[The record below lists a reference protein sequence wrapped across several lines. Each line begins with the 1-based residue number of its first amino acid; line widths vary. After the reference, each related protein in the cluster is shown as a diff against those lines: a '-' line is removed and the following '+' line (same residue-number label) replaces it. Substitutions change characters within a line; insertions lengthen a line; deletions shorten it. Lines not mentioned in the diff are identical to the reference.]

1 MCNLLRSNGNLPK
14 IENTAVQTFEPPTN
28 RKGHTTMTATKT
40 NTQTAKSTKTTAAK
54 PTSARTARPKATLP
68 KVTATV
74 VKSGELEK
82 AMNKPVSGV
91 VVYEKEFVEKFK
103 KHDNAVRKGFKDAGK
118 SFFTIAFNLYWIH
131 VNEGYKT
138 AGKDNIY
145 DYARDCFDIS
155 RGTTHNYITV
165 AERFGRMAIESDIL
179 VIRDE
184 YAAYSPSQLAILAP
198 HSDEEI
204 KALEIKPTLSCREI
218 KRKFTAAIEAADV
231 TEVAKKEEE
240 ADKSS
245 PESETETTD
254 TPAPEPVRTVLI
266 TCKGKDDYLSHEDT
280 VFDLIHNLLTKKPG
294 AKIEISYFSESE
306 S

>member
-1 MCNLLRSNGNLPK
+1 
-14 IENTAVQTFEPPTN
+14 
-28 RKGHTTMTATKT
+28 MTATKT
-40 NTQTAKSTKTTAAK
+40 NTKTVKSTKTTAAK

-74 VKSGELEK
+74 VKPGELEK
-82 AMNKPVSGV
+82 SMNKPTSGV

-118 SFFTIAFNLYWIH
+118 SFFTIAFNLHWIH
-131 VNEGYKT
+131 TNEAYKT

-145 DYARDCFDIS
+145 DYARDTFDIS
-155 RGTTHNYITV
+155 RGTTHNYLTV
-165 AERFGRMAIESDIL
+165 AQRFGRPAEGVDML

-198 HSDEEI
+198 HTDDEI
-204 KALEIKPTLSCREI
+204 KALEINPLDSCREI
-218 KRKFTAAIEAADV
+218 KRKFLKAVEAKDV
-231 TEVAKKEEE
+231 TQDNADATPEKSESLEITEE
-240 ADKSS
+240 S
-245 PESETETTD
+245 PEET
-254 TPAPEPVRTVLI
+254 APEPVRTVLI

-294 AKIEISYFSESE
+294 AKIEISYFAESE
-306 S
+306 T